1 MNKRKIIDIMTPLTS
16 NPLVEITSEKTV
28 SDAFDMIKATGK
40 NRIIVVDDKHNPIK
54 VLNLTDIAGKQQNLP
69 INDLILDPIIKVE
82 ADSEVDDNI
91 KDNLAK
97 NKVIIATGSKN
108 DPVGILTAADLSRYW
123 KYKTQDFN

>member
-91 KDNLAK
+91 KDNL
-97 NKVIIATGSKN
+97 S
-108 DPVGILTAADLSRYW
+108 
-123 KYKTQDFN
+123 